1 MTQPSIGII
10 TPSYPPD
17 FERCRLLVESVQ
29 KHVSPQVTHFL
40 VVKQKDAALFNTLRG
55 PNVEVLIAEDIL
67 PWWLR
72 KIPLVRN
79 GWVSFRG
86 ALVRN
91 WILQQIVKLSTAR
104 AVDRD
109 VLAFFDSDVAFV
121 RPFDIRQFV
130 RGDRV
135 RLFRVADG
143 NPLKAPESGPCDALD
158 RGTCTALGVPLTHV
172 NDNYEGQMITWRR
185 DRALQ
190 LHDHIAGVHG
200 TDWVDALTRLPLF
213 YEYFLYGVFVD
224 HVLKTDS
231 GHFHDD
237 TSICHAYWE
246 EMPMSDAQLQQFF
259 AGIQPSQAAIMIS
272 SKAGIP
278 AHRYRSLV
286 DAVR

>member
-17 FERCRLLVESVQ
+17 FDRCRLLVESVQ
-29 KHVSPQVTHFL
+29 KHVSPAVTHFL
-40 VVKQKDAALFNTLRG
+40 VVKRKDAGLFGTLRG
-55 PNVEVLIAEDIL
+55 PNVEILIAEDLL

-121 RPFDIRQFV
+121 RPFDIRRFV
-130 RGDRV
+130 RGDSV
-135 RLFRVADG
+135 RLFRAANG
-143 NPLKAPESGPCDALD
+143 NPLRNPENGPWDAID
-158 RGTCTALGVPLTHV
+158 QGTCKALGLPLVHV
-172 NDNYEGQMITWRR
+172 NHNYEGQMITWRR

-190 LHDHIAGVHG
+190 LHDHITSVHG
-200 TDWVDALTRLPLF
+200 TEWVAALTRIPLF

-224 HVLKTDS
+224 DVLQSDS

-237 TSICHAYWE
+237 TNICHGYWGDRN
-246 EMPMSDAQLQQFF
+246 MSDAQLEQFF
-259 AGIQPSQAAIMIS
+259 AGIQPSQVAIMVS

-278 AHRYRSLV
+278 AERYRSLLDGV
-286 DAVR
+286 K